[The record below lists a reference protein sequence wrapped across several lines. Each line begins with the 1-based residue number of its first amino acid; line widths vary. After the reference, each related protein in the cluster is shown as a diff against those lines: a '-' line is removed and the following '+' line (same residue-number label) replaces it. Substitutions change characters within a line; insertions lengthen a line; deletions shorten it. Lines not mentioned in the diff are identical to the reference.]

1 MAKPGNTNKPYLGFK
16 HWRGWREL
24 SATTEPE
31 SIRAYARRYLEALE
45 TRHYSLKTVEVRTHQ
60 LARFARWCDE
70 REVRTPA
77 EVTRPMLE
85 RFVQYLYHLRKRNG
99 QAVSVG
105 YQQAFVCGLKSFFG
119 WLSRSNYLPF
129 NPASDL
135 LTPRLPLR
143 VLPEPLTSEEIERVF
158 GMLDP
163 EVPIELRDRALFETL
178 YSTGL
183 RRFELARV
191 KLRDLDVVRGTLFV
205 RQGKGRKDRVVP
217 IGERAIAWVG
227 KYVDEVRELWCD
239 DPKEDHLFLDPTGTP
254 VKPDSLTYRAHA
266 LLRRAGID
274 KPGACHLFR
283 HTMATHMLEHGADV
297 RYVQEMLGHASLTS
311 TQIYTRVSI
320 GKLKAVHTATHPK
333 ARLTRKLGASSL
345 DPDAQDRDD
354 DAPPAA

>member
-1 MAKPGNTNKPYLGFK
+1 MAKPGNTNRPHLGFK
-16 HWRGWREL
+16 QWRSWREL
-24 SATTEPE
+24 SATTDPQ
-31 SIRAYARRYLEALE
+31 SLRAFARRYLDALE
-45 TRHYSLKTVEVRTHQ
+45 TLHYSERTVEVRAHY

-85 RFVQYLYHLRKRNG
+85 RFVKYVHHLRKPGG
-99 QAVSVG
+99 QLVGAG
-105 YQQAFVCGLKSFFG
+105 YQKSFLIGLNSFFR
-119 WLSRSNYLPF
+119 WLTLSNYLPF
-129 NPASDL
+129 NPAADL
-135 LTPRLPLR
+135 MLPRMPLQ
-143 VLPEPLTSEEIERVF
+143 VLPEPLTDAEIERVF
-158 GMLDP
+158 AMLDAS
-163 EVPIELRDRALFETL
+163 VPIELRDRAMFETL

-191 KLRDLDVVRGTLFV
+191 KLRDLDAARGTLFV

-217 IGERAIAWVG
+217 IGERAIAWVD
-227 KYVDEVRELWCD
+227 KYVDEVRVLWCD
-239 DPKEDHLFLDPTGTP
+239 DPNQEHLFLDPTGKP
-254 VKPDSLTYRAHA
+254 PKPDGLTYRAHA
-266 LLRRAGID
+266 LLRRAGIE

-297 RYVQEMLGHASLTS
+297 RYVQEMLGHANLTS

-333 ARLTRKLGASSL
+333 ARLARKISS
-345 DPDAQDRDD
+345 DPQDRDD